1 MSTFAKTAMGMFKTT
16 AMMTGNFDWL
26 FHCDCTGL
34 IDLSEEDD
42 PWSQM
47 TRNACTRLQQSLK
60 GHAHDCAHDCTHDR
74 QQGARPRKL
83 EKMYKLFQ
91 VLCNGKS
98 NEIMPK
104 LYYLPPY
111 ST

>member
-47 TRNACTRLQQSLK
+47 TRNAGTRLRQSITQRDGFSEPVRCSRLYNWL
-60 GHAHDCAHDCTHDR
+60 C
-74 QQGARPRKL
+74 
-83 EKMYKLFQ
+83 FQ
-91 VLCNGKS
+91 HS
-98 NEIMPK
+98 AI
-104 LYYLPPY
+104 
-111 ST
+111 